1 MHCEHLKKKTTM
13 SKKKAFVLRIDP
25 NLLAKIEQ
33 WAADEFRS
41 SNGQLEYIIHKALKD
56 AKRLPQT
63 KKED

>member
-1 MHCEHLKKKTTM
+1 M

-41 SNGQLEYIIHKALKD
+41 TNGQLEWIIHKALKD
-56 AKRLPQT
+56 AKRLPKT
-63 KKED
+63 KKEDPKDQ